1 MKLNFRHCGGLGS
14 HTTFSYSFFPTI
26 PFAKPPVGD
35 LRFRAPQ
42 PLDAGETINT
52 TNIPYERICYQLG
65 NYWSIIPDSVVDADE
80 DCLYLNVHVPGV
92 WPPQDPLPVM
102 IWFTGGAF
110 VFGSG
115 PMYGPDYW
123 MTENIIVV
131 TVNYRVG
138 PFGFLRESFKK
149 NI

>member
-1 MKLNFRHCGGLGS
+1 MIIVSGWEDIKCTQYGYL
-14 HTTFSYSFFPTI
+14 YE
-26 PFAKPPVGD
+26 
-35 LRFRAPQ
+35 
-42 PLDAGETINT
+42 GEV
-52 TNIPYERICYQLG
+52 
-65 NYWSIIPDSVVDADE
+65 SVRGQE

-92 WPPQDPLPVM
+92 WPPHDPLPVM

-123 MTENIIVV
+123 MTENIILV

-138 PFGFLRESFKK
+138 PFGFLRESFQRKMKK
-149 NI
+149 RQWTSQFSNEDFLHKIIILDQ